1 MNAYTDAEEAAIM
14 NYIVSRKEIPRIKG
28 DQLWKELEKQR
39 VVNRT
44 WQSMKQHFR
53 KIMIQ
58 ELYSDKYSLSKKT
71 IDQIEVWFYNQP
83 PDGKKYPN
91 LMDQSSSSSDSDRTP

>member
-1 MNAYTDAEEAAIM
+1 MNAYTDAEEKAMM
-14 NYIVSRKEIPRIKG
+14 NYILQNNQISRLKG
-28 DQLWKELEKQR
+28 DQLWKEMEQQN

-58 ELYSDKYSLSKKT
+58 NIRSEKYNLDQKT
-71 IDQIEVWFYNQP
+71 IDEIEVWFYNQP
-83 PDGKKYPN
+83 PAGKKYPN
-91 LMDQSSSSSDSDRTP
+91 LMDATLSSSDSDKTP